1 MSPYGSSA
9 GHAGTVQPEPMRT
22 ALLYLPQLKV
32 GGAEIS
38 LLRLAQGLRVRGME
52 VAFVVHRGD
61 AEARALAGDIE
72 VVSLDADRTLSAA
85 TRLVR
90 VLRRRRPD
98 VLVSALTHSNIVA
111 AVAARWAG
119 GATRVVLTEH
129 APVSSMRWLD
139 PSARYRATLRLMPWA
154 YRLADAVVAVSQGV
168 RDDFA
173 PRLAKGTRARLEVIP
188 NPVLRRDWN
197 SLAHEAVDDPWFGAD
212 AAALVLSVGR
222 LSPEKNFAGL
232 IRAFAGVRMPMQTRL
247 AIIGEGPERPALQA
261 LIDELGLGQRVR
273 LLGQRANPYAYMR
286 RARVFVL
293 ASLFEGFGNVLI
305 EAMACGTPVISSD
318 CPVGPREILGDGRY
332 GDLVAVGDV
341 SAMTAAIESRL
352 QRPGDQAEATRRALE
367 FTVERS
373 VEEYL
378 ALFARIAPTP

>member
-1 MSPYGSSA
+1 MTSQAASA
-9 GHAGTVQPEPMRT
+9 SGMRT

-38 LLRLAQGLRVRGME
+38 LLRLAQGLRTRGME
-52 VAFVVHRGD
+52 VALVVHRGD

-85 TRLVR
+85 GRLVQ
-90 VLRRRRPD
+90 VLRRRRPE

-119 GATRVVLTEH
+119 GATRAVLTEH
-129 APVSSMRWLD
+129 APVSSMQRLD

-168 RDDFA
+168 RDDFE
-173 PRLAKGTRARLEVIP
+173 PRLAEATRARLEVIP

-197 SLAHEAVDDPWFGAD
+197 SLAHEPVDDPWFGAD
-212 AAALVLSVGR
+212 AAPLVLSVGR

-232 IRAFAGVRMPMQTRL
+232 IRAFVGVRMPMQTRL
-247 AIIGEGPERPALQA
+247 AIIGEGPERPALQG

-305 EAMACGTPVISSD
+305 EAMACGIPVISSD

-341 SAMTAAIESRL
+341 SAMTSAIESRL

-373 VEEYL
+373 VDEYL
-378 ALFARIAPTP
+378 ALFARIASARSA